1 MKFEFNSQ
9 RESTPEYDNHG
20 INYCTRYRLPFKVDG
35 IDFTATYRDLYNDY
49 DRTIDLW
56 HGNKLIAEGIRRT
69 WSVHELG
76 KIYATIKDAFKSN
89 VMVNRAFHEIK
100 SKIKSDTLDVMKDK
114 MCKDLLTNDDWS

>member
-35 IDFTATYRDLYNDY
+35 IDFMATYCDLYNDY

-56 HGNKLIAEGIRRT
+56 HGNKLIAKGIRRT
-69 WSVHELG
+69 GGVHELS
-76 KIYATIKDAFKSN
+76 KICVAIKNAFEN
-89 VMVNRAFHEIK
+89 NMIVNKAFH
-100 SKIKSDTLDVMKDK
+100 KIKGDTLDVMKDE